1 MTDDPD
7 LELPDFPWYQAEVG
21 RRQKDQRRQLDELER
36 LMAAEDDPGKSA
48 LIRARALARARR
60 AQQDQ
65 D

>member
-1 MTDDPD
+1 MSDDPD
-7 LELPDFPWYQAEVG
+7 PNLPDVPWYQAEVG

-36 LMAAEDDPGKSA
+36 LMATDDGPGQSA

-60 AQQDQ
+60 SERDQ

>member
-7 LELPDFPWYQAEVG
+7 LNLPDFPWYQAEVG
-21 RRQKDQRRQLDELER
+21 RRQQDQRRQLDELER
-36 LMAAEDDPGKSA
+36 IMATEDDPHRSA

-60 AQQDQ
+60 SQQDQ